1 MIALKV
7 LSPEALLVDQDV
19 DTVFLPGTQGRF
31 QVLKD
36 HAPLISS
43 LEAGSIVWRS
53 GGTEEQLPVRSGFVR
68 VQDNTV
74 TACVQP

>member
-7 LSPEALLVDQDV
+7 LSPEAVLVSQDV
-19 DTVFLPGTQGRF
+19 DTVFLPGTQSRF
-31 QVLKD
+31 QVLND

-43 LEAGSIVWRS
+43 LDEGTIVWRVGDKES
-53 GGTEEQLPVRSGFVR
+53 SVAIRSGFVQ

-74 TACVQP
+74 IACVEQ